1 MGAVFSQINQGEGIT
16 GGLKH
21 VDKSQMTHKNPT
33 LREKR
38 ASPNL
43 PPKPAALQRNPSGGS
58 ATAKVNKHVGKK
70 VLEGNK
76 WIIVYASIHLAT
88 DVKENFDGEKTPI
101 EIKESE
107 TDINHSV
114 LVYGVK
120 NCTIQIGGKINTV
133 SMSSDLT
140 TTTAN
145 LRQL

>member
-16 GGLKH
+16 SGLKH

-43 PPKPAALQRNPSGGS
+43 PPKPAALQRSPSGGS
-58 ATAKVNKHVGKK
+58 ATAKVNKPVGKK

-76 WIIVYASIHLAT
+76 WIIVYAALYIAT
-88 DVKENFDGEKTPI
+88 DAKENFDGERTPI
-101 EIKESE
+101 KIEESE

-114 LVYGVK
+114 LIYGVK
-120 NCTIQIGGKINTV
+120 NSTIQIGGKINTV
-133 SMSSDLT
+133 SMSSSLT
-140 TTTAN
+140 TTAAD